1 MTLKILNTPSFGR
14 VLKKLHARD
23 KKVVDKAVGAIAG
36 DPTIGE
42 EKKGDLA
49 GIFVYKFKL
58 NKQEVLMAYRP
69 QPDKFRPQEIV
80 LLSLG
85 SHENFYSDLKR

>member
-1 MTLKILNTPSFGR
+1 MPLKILDTPSFGR
-14 VLKKLHARD
+14 VVKKLHARD
-23 KKVVDKAVGAIAG
+23 KKVVDEAVGAIAA
-36 DPTIGE
+36 DPMIGE

-58 NKQEVLMAYRP
+58 NKQEVLLAYRP
-69 QPDKFRPQEIV
+69 QPNKSRPKEIV